1 MVNKSTLLTTVRAS
15 FLQLKHWETGYQNSG
30 TLWLESKL
38 FEKQINHYP
47 LEQFVGPL
55 TSGKG
60 WRMVELLPKVFWF
73 QFKHNVPDIWYSDAV
88 FQIIHCSYVITGQ
101 VMLERSIN
109 LACWPLEKLDGE
121 WLNCCQKFFIS
132 NYNISKFLYSVAVV
146 IVPIFYLDKS
156 CSNGQQIWLAYR
168 LSNIFDLSNTK
179 KNCWTAAQ
187 NSWYSVAVFL
197 LIHCS
202 YVIFVYIYDAR
213 TVYKFGLFT
222 TRAYFFTSVKDG

>member
-132 NYNISKFLYSVAVV
+132 NYNNFF
-146 IVPIFYLDKS
+146 IFC
-156 CSNGQQIWLAYR
+156 CS
-168 LSNIFDLSNTK
+168 
-179 KNCWTAAQ
+179 
-187 NSWYSVAVFL
+187 
-197 LIHCS
+197 IHCS
-202 YVIFVYIYDAR
+202 YILSGQFMLKWSAN
-213 TVYKFGLFT
+213 FAFLPLEQ
-222 TRAYFFTSVKDG
+222 YFRPQ